1 MTLFQRKKRKK
12 KQMNWIDIVIAI
24 FMFGITYLYYKAGER
39 AEILGSINQMLLQEI
54 QALNEKLSVAN
65 ESQYKNSLKLE
76 KLTEELDSSKNK
88 SILALENY
96 EESIRQINQMK
107 LDHVKELKKA
117 SEDALTKSRAVMR
130 GQATEHLAPY
140 ILKDTN
146 PKDYRFMGNPVDYIL
161 FDGLS
166 DVLDGE
172 SDSIKSIT
180 FVDIKTGKSNLTKSQ
195 RRIRD
200 AIASNLI
207 KFELIN
213 LDKVLSDEEN
223 ISETERGDSES

>member
-12 KQMNWIDIVIAI
+12 KQMNWIDIVIAV

-39 AEILGSINQMLLQEI
+39 AEILGSINQMLLLEI

-180 FVDIKTGKSNLTKSQ
+180 FLDIKTGKSNLTKSQ

-207 KFELIN
+207 KFEVIN

>member
-12 KQMNWIDIVIAI
+12 KQMNWIDIVIAV

-207 KFELIN
+207 KFEVIN

>member
-1 MTLFQRKKRKK
+1 MTLFPRKKRKK
-12 KQMNWIDIVIAI
+12 KQMNWIDIVIAV

-207 KFELIN
+207 KFEVIN

>member
-1 MTLFQRKKRKK
+1 
-12 KQMNWIDIVIAI
+12 MNWIDIVIGI
-24 FMFGITYLYYKAGER
+24 FMVAVSYLYYKSNER
-39 AEILGSINQMLLQEI
+39 AEILGSMNQMLFQEI
-54 QALNEKLSVAN
+54 HSLGEKLSAAS
-65 ESQYKNSLKLE
+65 EYQYNVNKKIE
-76 KLTEELDSSKNK
+76 KLTEELDMAKNK
-88 SILALENY
+88 SILAMENY
-96 EESIRQINQMK
+96 EDSIRQINQMK
-107 LDHVKELKKA
+107 LDHIKDLKKA

-207 KFELIN
+207 KFEVIN

-223 ISETERGDSES
+223 IQEIERRDSES

>member
-12 KQMNWIDIVIAI
+12 KQMNWIDIVIAV
-24 FMFGITYLYYKAGER
+24 FMFGITYLYYKAGEK
-39 AEILGSINQMLLQEI
+39 AEILGSINQMLFQEI

-207 KFELIN
+207 KFEVIN

>member
-207 KFELIN
+207 KFEVIN

>member
-1 MTLFQRKKRKK
+1 MTLFQRKKRKT
-12 KQMNWIDIVIAI
+12 KQMNWIDIVIAV

-207 KFELIN
+207 KFEVIN

>member
-65 ESQYKNSLKLE
+65 QSQYKNSLKLE

-107 LDHVKELKKA
+107 LDHVKELKKT

-207 KFELIN
+207 KFEVIN